1 MLDIEPHHA
10 RLSADERL
18 PDVGLGLLLREAD
31 QSFNRLLRGK
41 LAEHGVTFGQ
51 FQHLRHLWAED
62 RLTQVEISRRIG
74 IEKASSTSIVDS
86 LEKAGLITRERD
98 AGDRRKMRIAL
109 TPEGRGLELRLW
121 DCARQTNRIAAA
133 GFKPAEMAALF
144 AGLNRVIENLRGV
157 EGK

>member
-1 MLDIEPHHA
+1 MLAIDPQYA

-31 QSFNRLLRGK
+31 QSFNRMLRGK
-41 LAEHGVTFGQ
+41 LGEHGVTFGQ

-62 RLTQVEISRRIG
+62 GLTQVEISRRIG

-86 LEKAGLITRERD
+86 LEKSGLITRQRD
-98 AGDRRKMRIAL
+98 ENDRRKMRIVL
-109 TPEGRGLELRLW
+109 TPEGRGLERQLW
-121 DCARQTNRIAAA
+121 DCARETNKVAAA
-133 GFKPAEMAALF
+133 GFAPGEIAALF
-144 AGLNRVIENLRGV
+144 AGLGRVIENLRAA